1 MRCMSDLTPP
11 RKTWRASIVVALLV
25 TLPLV
30 AVPQVVRAAD
40 LGEEPSS
47 GAKKSGGDSVGQ
59 ADDADKPKDPSLLD
73 KNAADAATAK
83 QKQIDTGPPFY
94 EKWQFWVIAGA
105 VVVGAIAAIWAGQ
118 QISHQI
124 GGGDVRPCNSTFTA
138 CFGDG
143 H

>member
-1 MRCMSDLTPP
+1 M
-11 RKTWRASIVVALLV
+11 IALLV

-40 LGEEPSS
+40 LGEEPSG
-47 GAKKSGGDSVGQ
+47 GANATKSGGDVGQ
-59 ADDADKPKDPSLLD
+59 ADDTDKPKDPSLLD
-73 KNAADAATAK
+73 KNAADAAVAK
-83 QKQIDTGPPFY
+83 QKQVDAGPPFY

-105 VVVGAIAAIWAGQ
+105 VVVGAVAAIWAGQ

-124 GGGDVRPCNSTFTA
+124 SGGDVRPCNSAFTA

>member
-1 MRCMSDLTPP
+1 M
-11 RKTWRASIVVALLV
+11 IALLV

-30 AVPQVVRAAD
+30 AVPQVARAAD
-40 LGEEPSS
+40 LGDEPSG
-47 GAKKSGGDSVGQ
+47 GAKSGGDIGQ

-73 KNAADAATAK
+73 KNAADAAVAK
-83 QKQIDTGPPFY
+83 QKQVDSGPPIY

-105 VVVGAIAAIWAGQ
+105 VVVGAVAAIWAGQ

-124 GGGDVRPCNSTFTA
+124 SGGDVRPCNSAFTA

>member
-1 MRCMSDLTPP
+1 MRCMSDLTLP
-11 RKTWRASIVVALLV
+11 RKTWSVSIVIALLV

-30 AVPQVVRAAD
+30 AVPQVARAAD
-40 LGEEPSS
+40 LGDEPSS
-47 GAKKSGGDSVGQ
+47 GAKSGGDSVGQ

-73 KNAADAATAK
+73 KNAADAAAAK
-83 QKQIDTGPPFY
+83 QKKIDTGPPFY

-105 VVVGAIAAIWAGQ
+105 VVVGAVAAIWATQ
-118 QISHQI
+118 EISHQI
-124 GGGDVRPCNSTFTA
+124 GGGDVRPCNMTFTA